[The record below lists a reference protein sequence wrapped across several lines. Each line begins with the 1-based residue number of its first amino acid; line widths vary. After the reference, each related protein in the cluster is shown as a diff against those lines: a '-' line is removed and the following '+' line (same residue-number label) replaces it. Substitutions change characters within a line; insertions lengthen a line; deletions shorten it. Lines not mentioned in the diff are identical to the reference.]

1 MVDLTIEVDFLMQ
14 IKNWV
19 IGPKFC
25 LGAPSMSSSYR
36 SRASFYI
43 AWWATR
49 LLMAGKK

>member
-36 SRASFYI
+36 SRASYI
-43 AWWATR
+43 AWCATM